1 MRQGCKKADGRR
13 DVSPNFWSSLIVK
26 TVFPGIIN
34 TDMLKKWLPTFPRP
48 QKVPRPLTPIP
59 GRK

>member
-13 DVSPNFWSSLIVK
+13 EVSPNFWSSLIVK

-34 TDMLKKWLPTFPRP
+34 TDMLKKWLPTFPD
-48 QKVPRPLTPIP
+48 PRRCQDP
-59 GRK
+59 